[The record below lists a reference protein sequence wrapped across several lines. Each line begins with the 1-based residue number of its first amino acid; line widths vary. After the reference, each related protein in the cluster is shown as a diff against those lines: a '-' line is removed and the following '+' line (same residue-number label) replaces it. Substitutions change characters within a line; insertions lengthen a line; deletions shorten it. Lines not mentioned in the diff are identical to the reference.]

1 MLKAI
6 LNKTLVSVSLLAV
19 LGTTNVAFAADAPPK
34 HQKHNV
40 VDRKIERVKTDT
52 GFTRTESKTD
62 AAGATASRRTDV
74 VVDKDLGTRSKSVS
88 GNTFEGKTYTEQSTS
103 HKTETGYVSQGQ
115 LRASDGKVIDR
126 SVTATVDKTA
136 STITKDISVTPQGEE
151 TRTKTVVH
159 SLKRNH

>member
-19 LGTTNVAFAADAPPK
+19 FGVTNISYAADVAGK
-34 HQKHNV
+34 HQKHSV
-40 VDRKIERVKTDT
+40 VDRKTERVKTDN

-62 AAGATASRRTDV
+62 AAGATAFRRTDV
-74 VVDKDLGTRSKSVS
+74 VVDKDSGSRSKSVS
-88 GNTFEGKTYTEQSTS
+88 GNTFEGKTYTEQSIS

-115 LRASDGKVIDR
+115 LRTSDGKVVDR

-136 STITKDISVTPQGEE
+136 GTITKDISVTPQGEE

-159 SLKRNH
+159 SLKKNR